1 MTRWVSLDLLM
12 AALLLLEV
20 LIGGARLAF
29 AAPAAGL
36 VGLAAVI
43 CLLPGW
49 RTTGRPAW
57 GAAAAT
63 VAFAVYILFRNR
75 FSEVE
80 YIGRLHFLIVAAS
93 LAVYLLFAFVLTRP
107 HDRKIFFGFVIALC
121 TLQLVPAAVQF
132 FSQDGW
138 MPLPFAQRRP
148 GMWPGRVSGFFIS
161 PNNYAGFVEVGALLA
176 AAYALLGRMGKW
188 RRVLLLLASLA
199 CVAGTLASGSR
210 GGYIGL
216 GAGVFALTVLVLSL
230 WIKNATTKKRAAR
243 PAAVLAG
250 LVLALGA
257 TWWAISSDPYLSDR
271 VQEISNPQ
279 DVRPLLWSSALQQ
292 FKLSPLV
299 GTGAF
304 SFLYYGRMLR
314 DPSVQGDPIH
324 VHNDYLQLLADYGL
338 IGGLLFAAVLI
349 LHSVSGLRS
358 FGQFRSEVAAVGGQ
372 SDRLALL
379 AGCLAV
385 LVAYFAHSVVEF
397 NVQLPLNALVIAAV
411 LACLANAGAP
421 GGAAEPG
428 EVPTG
433 PEVAV
438 RTALALT
445 GIVLAAAAWRVMPGE
460 YFVERARYALREG
473 QTGQALEWSR
483 FGLQGTKDNPELRY
497 HAGEAA
503 MQLSFASPEGAL
515 TLREEAVGHFAEGL
529 RLFPYDSRLV
539 LKLAQAQAAT
549 GDYPSASESLV
560 YAEQLD
566 PNSGL
571 VPAFRGIV
579 EYWSGDREAAR
590 DAFEQAL
597 TFGKDGAV
605 IAREGL
611 QGLKEDPAEP
621 VTTDQPQLP
630 RMSEEL
636 RKMAEEEAGEEDEE
650 TGD

>member
-1 MTRWVSLDLLM
+1 MSRRVSLGLLM
-12 AALLLLEV
+12 AALLILEV

-29 AAPAAGL
+29 ALPAAGL
-36 VGLAAVI
+36 VGLAAVV

-49 RTTGRPAW
+49 RTTGRPDW
-57 GAAAAT
+57 VAAAAT

-107 HDRKIFFGFVIALC
+107 RDRKIFFGFVIALC
-121 TLQLVPAAVQF
+121 VLQLVPAAVQF
-132 FSQDGW
+132 FGENAW
-138 MPLPFAQRRP
+138 MPLSFAQRRIEC
-148 GMWPGRVSGFFIS
+148 WRASGFFIS
-161 PNNYAGFVEVGALLA
+161 PNNFAGFVEMGALLA
-176 AAYALLGRMGKW
+176 AAFAFLGRISFW
-188 RRVLLLLASLA
+188 QRLLLFLIALA
-199 CVAGTLASGSR
+199 CAAGVLASGSR

-216 GAGVFALTVLVLSL
+216 GAGVFALVSILMSVWTQSQPGSRRRFL
-230 WIKNATTKKRAAR
+230 
-243 PAAVLAG
+243 PAALVVG
-250 LVLALGA
+250 LVALLA
-257 TWWAISSDPYLSDR
+257 TVWWLQEIDPVLRDR
-271 VQEISNPQ
+271 VEAIK
-279 DVRPLLWSSALQQ
+279 DVYFQRLHLWSSALQQ
-292 FKLSPLV
+292 FKLSPLF
-299 GTGAF
+299 GTGGF

-314 DPSVQGDPIH
+314 DPAVQGDPIH

-338 IGGLLFAAVLI
+338 VGGFLFAAVLI
-349 LHSVSGLRS
+349 LHSLSGVRW
-358 FGQFRSEVAAVGGQ
+358 FGQFRAELAAVGGQ

-385 LVAYFAHSVVEF
+385 LVAYLAHSVVEF

-411 LACLANAGAP
+411 LGCLANAGGP

-438 RTALALT
+438 RTGLVLT
-445 GIVLAAAAWRVMPGE
+445 GIVLAAATWRMMPGE

-473 QTGQALEWSR
+473 HTAEALELSR
-483 FGLQGTKDNPELRY
+483 RGLRETEDNPELRY
-497 HAGEAA
+497 HAGEAG

-515 TLREEAVGHFAEGL
+515 ALREEAVGHFAEGL

-539 LKLAQAQAAT
+539 LKLAQAQAST
-549 GDYPSASESLV
+549 GDYASASESLI

-597 TFGKDGAV
+597 SFGKDGAV

-611 QGLKEDPAEP
+611 QVLNEATEDPVP
-621 VTTDQPQLP
+621 PQQPGLP
-630 RMSEEL
+630 RMSDEL
-636 RKMAEEEAGEEDEE
+636 RKMAEEEAAEGEE
-650 TGD
+650 GD